1 MALSF
6 ATDIKPLFTTMD
18 QDHMLNQVGL
28 FDLWK
33 YDDVKANADAI
44 LAAVK
49 DGSMPPSGS
58 GEPAWP
64 PSQVDKF
71 KQWMDGGFQP

>member
-6 ATDIKPLFTTMD
+6 VTDIKPLFSAMD

-33 YDDVKANADAI
+33 YNDVKANASAI
-44 LAAVK
+44 YNSVK
-49 DGSMPPSGS
+49 NGSMPPPGS
-58 GEPAWP
+58 GETRWP
-64 PSQVDKF
+64 QSQVDKF